1 MCVCVCVFAGQVAVP
16 VLTVESVSSSGD
28 LCNVTVTCRAGDLS
42 LTSTCDISTCTQE
55 EQTAPSSLAIFI
67 KDGVII
73 CNHSNPV
80 SWHHATVELE
90 TLCQST
96 QHKKHQFNL
105 GDEQTPICIYVKVA
119 SGLVLLVLIGGVLCF
134 RMHSKNQG
142 TVQHMLSE

>member
-1 MCVCVCVFAGQVAVP
+1 MFVCVFAGQVTVP
-16 VLTVESVSSSGD
+16 VLIVESVSFSGD

-42 LTSTCDISTCTQE
+42 LTSTCDINTCTQE

-96 QHKKHQFNL
+96 QHKKHPLFNL
-105 GDEQTPICIYVKVA
+105 GDEQTPIWIYIPVA